1 MSHTLEEA
9 ILQANA
15 LVQQINAIIPNA
27 ENLVNKGIQTAT
39 KELKGDDLKFA
50 QKQLV
55 QIQALTKK
63 AKAGKDITAQVK
75 ALTKQVEVKYK
86 K

>member
-1 MSHTLEEA
+1 MSGTLEEA

-27 ENLVNKGIQTAT
+27 ENLVNKGIQAAT
-39 KELKGDDLKFA
+39 KELKGEDLKFA
-50 QKQLV
+50 QKQLM
-55 QIQALTKK
+55 QIQALAKK

>member
-1 MSHTLEEA
+1 MSTHLSEA
-9 ILQANA
+9 IQQAEVLLRVVN
-15 LVQQINAIIPNA
+15 QIIPNA

-39 KELKGDDLKFA
+39 KELKGEDLKFA

-63 AKAGKDITAQVK
+63 AKAGKDITALAE
-75 ALTKQVEVKYK
+75 ALTKEVEAKYK

>member
-1 MSHTLEEA
+1 MSTHLSEA
-9 ILQANA
+9 IQQAEVLLRVVN
-15 LVQQINAIIPNA
+15 QIIPNA

-75 ALTKQVEVKYK
+75 ALTKQVEAKYK

>member
-1 MSHTLEEA
+1 MSTHLSEA
-9 ILQANA
+9 IQQAEVLLRVVN
-15 LVQQINAIIPNA
+15 QIIPNA